1 LSSFFRG
8 VFYIKL
14 HPTSNSRVHSFHS
27 LIKLL
32 DDILDFML
40 DTEPTRQE
48 IMNAFKGFAEL
59 TAFECN
65 DGDMTLLFD
74 VLAFYFSINFTFSV
88 CIPLAAFSTDY
99 TYLLSEWLRLFGTN
113 QEQVEQVERI
123 IQNGKTIQSSY
134 NTCHGP
140 SV

>member
-1 LSSFFRG
+1 
-8 VFYIKL
+8 
-14 HPTSNSRVHSFHS
+14 
-27 LIKLL
+27 
-32 DDILDFML
+32 ML
-40 DTEPTRQE
+40 DTEPTRQA

-123 IQNGKTIQSSY
+123 IQNGKTIHSSY
-134 NTCHGP
+134 NTCHCPIGMKF
-140 SV
+140 